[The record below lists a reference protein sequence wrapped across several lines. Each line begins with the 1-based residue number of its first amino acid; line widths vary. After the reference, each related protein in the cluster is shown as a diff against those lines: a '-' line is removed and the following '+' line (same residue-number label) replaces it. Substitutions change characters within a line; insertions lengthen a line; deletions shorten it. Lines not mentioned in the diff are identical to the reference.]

1 MIVEISFIITK
12 NWKQYKHPS
21 IGEYVKYF
29 GYIRT
34 LEYYSA
40 INMNQYL
47 TYVTPWVSHM
57 HKRYILG
64 FPGGPVVKNLPCNA
78 GDTISILDP
87 GRSHKSWGSEAQI

>member
-1 MIVEISFIITK
+1 MIVEVSFIITK
-12 NWKQYKHPS
+12 NWKQYKRPS
-21 IGEYVKYF
+21 VGEQVKYL

-47 TYVTPWVSHM
+47 TYVTTWVSHM

-64 FPGGPVVKNLPCNA
+64 FPGRPAVTNPPRNA
-78 GDTISILDP
+78 GETISILGP
-87 GRSHKSWGSEAQI
+87 GRSHKSWGS